1 MGAFHGLGDLY
12 SDQGKLKEAEEMYQ
26 RALAGYEKALGPNHT
41 STLVTVNNL
50 GNLFSD
56 QGKLK
61 EAEEM
66 YQRALDV
73 GHAERHPRN
82 GTAASHRLRCSLTT
96 IKTSGASL
104 QCSLPLSST
113 TALAAAIFCT
123 DRAAHWPPD
132 FCHIGNEPSAPLPL
146 VSPSIGDPDWLRPR
160 RQAIP
165 LLCWLMSSRGRASPT
180 GRHEMITAVDLLSWV
195 HSPHEDSG
203 WANSALFD
211 GRSPSARWARLHLKS
226 PSVVQWARSDESI
239 GYFSLYPTETALKAD
254 VAPYTLNLTY
264 PLGNSSSTFTF
275 ALATNPLGQ
284 KRDITGFD
292 DVDGLKIE
300 VVGGTVDPIPQ
311 ISFCGLLGGSCEAI
325 HNFEFWNITF
335 GMPPDSS
342 DVPQVQFTF
351 EQR

>member
-1 MGAFHGLGDLY
+1 
-12 SDQGKLKEAEEMYQ
+12 
-26 RALAGYEKALGPNHT
+26 
-41 STLVTVNNL
+41 
-50 GNLFSD
+50 
-56 QGKLK
+56 
-61 EAEEM
+61 
-66 YQRALDV
+66 
-73 GHAERHPRN
+73 
-82 GTAASHRLRCSLTT
+82 
-96 IKTSGASL
+96 
-104 QCSLPLSST
+104 
-113 TALAAAIFCT
+113 
-123 DRAAHWPPD
+123 
-132 FCHIGNEPSAPLPL
+132 
-146 VSPSIGDPDWLRPR
+146 
-160 RQAIP
+160 
-165 LLCWLMSSRGRASPT
+165 
-180 GRHEMITAVDLLSWV
+180 MITAVDLLSWV